1 MPVRLY
7 HNSVWCAEDNCF
19 LSSHPTLFP
28 SLSCGRVCDV
38 CESDTCHLVAPS
50 LVRECVTCVRVTLV
64 ILLLP
69 LMCDVCES
77 DTCHFVILLS

>member
-1 MPVRLY
+1 M
-7 HNSVWCAEDNCF
+7 
-19 LSSHPTLFP
+19 
-28 SLSCGRVCDV
+28 